1 MSIYLPAG
9 AGQYN
14 TVVSAKT
21 DETFNYGT
29 FDRPVHETEDSLLAE
44 KLGLID
50 FDYIQGE
57 YFVTSLVTDKFV
69 SKKNNKRFMRKPLQT
84 LADKIKAE
92 LYRLNSKYKPSK
104 LVRAKKSKKIAI
116 NKDDF
121 NLGIYLVYEH
131 IERNLLS
138 TKNEI
143 TLKEIRQACAFKVT
157 ELLKS
162 ATSENDIEIEI
173 SEQNI
178 FDTLRFF
185 DKKMS

>member
-1 MSIYLPAG
+1 MSICLPAG
-9 AGQYN
+9 AGQHN

-21 DETFNYGT
+21 DETFNNGT
-29 FDRPVHETEDSLLAE
+29 FVRPVHETEDSLLAE

-57 YFVTSLVTDKFV
+57 YLVTSLVTDNFV
-69 SKKNNKRFMRKPLQT
+69 SKKNNKRFMRKPIEN
-84 LADKIKAE
+84 LADRLKAE
-92 LYRLNSKYKPSK
+92 SYRLNSKYKPSK
-104 LVRAKKSKKIAI
+104 LVRNKKSKTIAI

-121 NLGIYLVYEH
+121 NLGTYLVYEH

-143 TLKEIRQACAFKVT
+143 TFKEIRQACASKVT

-162 ATSENDIEIEI
+162 ATSDNDIEIEI
-173 SEQNI
+173 TEQNI
-178 FDTLRFF
+178 SDTLRFF
-185 DKKMS
+185 DKKMN